1 MTPTPDSKHQLSV
14 FRSIARWYSE
24 HEFVG
29 NPNTLEWLLGRRG
42 TSFEQWARRTLKELH
57 AI

>member
-42 TSFEQWARRTLKELH
+42 TSFEQWARRTLKELG